1 VSIYPSGTD
10 SFEDSNEERSDSAL
24 EAWERSDSIE
34 LSDWGDE
41 DDLSDEEDHPLV
53 ALLESDCS
61 LKNEV
66 EVGASDSSMVGVLI
80 CAFLRLFPLAMVD
93 RGPRRG
99 VTGVSSLVGRQL
111 DRVWTIL
118 PDLLA

>member
-1 VSIYPSGTD
+1 M
-10 SFEDSNEERSDSAL
+10 
-24 EAWERSDSIE
+24 
-34 LSDWGDE
+34 
-41 DDLSDEEDHPLV
+41 V

-61 LKNEV
+61 VKNEV

-80 CAFLRLFPLAMVD
+80 CDLLRLYPWAMAD

-99 VTGVSSLVGRQL
+99 VTGVSYLVGRQL

-118 PDLLA
+118 PDILALCNRAGKHLLALTHAA

>member
-1 VSIYPSGTD
+1 M
-10 SFEDSNEERSDSAL
+10 
-24 EAWERSDSIE
+24 E

-41 DDLSDEEDHPLV
+41 DDLSDDDDHPLV
-53 ALLESDCS
+53 ALLESECS

-80 CAFLRLFPLAMVD
+80 CAFLRLFPLAMAE

-99 VTGVSSLVGRQL
+99 VTGVSSLVGKQL
-111 DRVWTIL
+111 DKVWTIF
-118 PDLLA
+118 PDLLALCTLAGSHLLALTHAA

>member
-1 VSIYPSGTD
+1 M
-10 SFEDSNEERSDSAL
+10 
-24 EAWERSDSIE
+24 E

-41 DDLSDEEDHPLV
+41 VDLSDEEDHPPV
-53 ALLESDCS
+53 ALLESECS

-66 EVGASDSSMVGVLI
+66 EVGSSDTSTVGVLI
-80 CAFLRLFPLAMVD
+80 CAFLRLFPLAMAE

-99 VTGVSSLVGRQL
+99 VTGASSLVGKQL

-118 PDLLA
+118 PDLLALCTLAGNHRLALTHAA

>member
-1 VSIYPSGTD
+1 M
-10 SFEDSNEERSDSAL
+10 
-24 EAWERSDSIE
+24 E

-53 ALLESDCS
+53 VLLESDRS

-66 EVGASDSSMVGVLI
+66 EVGASESSMVGVLR
-80 CAFLRLFPLAMVD
+80 CAFLRLFPWAMAE

-99 VTGVSSLVGRQL
+99 VTGVSSLVGKQL
-111 DRVWTIL
+111 DRVWTIF
-118 PDLLA
+118 PDLLALCTLAGNHLLALTHAA